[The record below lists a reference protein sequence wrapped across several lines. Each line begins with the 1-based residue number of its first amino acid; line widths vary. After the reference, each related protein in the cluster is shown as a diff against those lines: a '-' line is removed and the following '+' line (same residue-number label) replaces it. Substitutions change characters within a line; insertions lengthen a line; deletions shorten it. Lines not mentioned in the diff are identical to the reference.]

1 MRASTICSLVQ
12 SLSKCHRHGT
22 WCFQY
27 MSNYWLDTWGPTKIT
42 RLETRMLL
50 RRNNRFEMTVLNRDP
65 IVYWHPALVSESTK
79 LMLNKVQENYEEST
93 PSNLRRTFSWS
104 PWASLVKA
112 LKSFSVGKAK
122 ITYNDRDLSFR
133 SPVCNGFLQQ
143 NGKLNYTRYCSNFER
158 MSNEREKVQLRC
170 GECSPRVGI
179 QTSLWLWYC
188 CMLYMLFSLVCKVSA
203 DLSIECQQFL

>member
-27 MSNYWLDTWGPTKIT
+27 ISNYWLDTWGPTKIT

-50 RRNNRFEMTVLNRDP
+50 QRNNRFEMTVLNRDP

-79 LMLNKVQENYEEST
+79 LMLNKVQVNYEEST

-104 PWASLVKA
+104 PRASLVKA
-112 LKSFSVGKAK
+112 LKVFLWARQKSHIMTATYHLDLLCAMASCSKTGNW
-122 ITYNDRDLSFR
+122 ITH
-133 SPVCNGFLQQ
+133 GTLQTLK
-143 NGKLNYTRYCSNFER
+143 GWV
-158 MSNEREKVQLRC
+158 MREKKSNLDVGNVPRGWVYRQAYDFGTAACFTCYFHWSVRFQLI
-170 GECSPRVGI
+170 SP
-179 QTSLWLWYC
+179 
-188 CMLYMLFSLVCKVSA
+188 
-203 DLSIECQQFL
+203 